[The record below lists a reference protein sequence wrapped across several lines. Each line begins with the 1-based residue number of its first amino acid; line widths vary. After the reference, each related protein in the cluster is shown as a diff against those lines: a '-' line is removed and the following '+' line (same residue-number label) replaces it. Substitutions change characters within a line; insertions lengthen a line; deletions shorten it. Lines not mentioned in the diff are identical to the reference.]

1 MTYLL
6 ATVTKAVTNVVT
18 KAVTKAVTRFDRL
31 SSWYWYS
38 EMRCDGRTYIG
49 RERQT

>member
-38 EMRCDGRTYIG
+38 EIGVTDGPI
-49 RERQT
+49 